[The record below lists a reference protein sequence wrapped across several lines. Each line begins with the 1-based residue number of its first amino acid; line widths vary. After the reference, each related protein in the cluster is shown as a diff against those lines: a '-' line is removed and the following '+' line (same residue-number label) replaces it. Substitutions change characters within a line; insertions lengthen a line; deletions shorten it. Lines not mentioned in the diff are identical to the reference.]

1 MSTYRRSLNEA
12 CGIFGI
18 WGHKDSARLTYYGL
32 HALQHRGQDGAGII
46 VQKDG
51 KLTASKGKG
60 LLVEVFNESILDEMK
75 GTAALGHVLYAT
87 GGKPD
92 AAEIQPLLYHFES
105 HSMAVC
111 HNGNFVNAPTLRRNL
126 EKNGSIFQSKS
137 QSELLT
143 HVIKKANKLN
153 FITGVKYAL
162 HQVKGGFSVAIMTGK
177 ELIAAR
183 DSRGIRP
190 LAIGR
195 LGHSYVVASETCA
208 FDLIGADY
216 VRDVAPGEVVII
228 NDRGMRTENFATDL
242 SLAACSM
249 EYVYYA
255 RPDSNIQG
263 VNVHTSRKNAGR
275 ILAKEST
282 ANADVVIAAP
292 DSGVSAAIGFA
303 EESGIPYEIGLIK
316 HRYVGRTFIA
326 PSQDLREQGVKM
338 KLSAIRSIVHGKS
351 VVLVDDSIVRG
362 TTMLRVV
369 TLLRDSGAREVHVRV
384 ASPLFMHTCHYGVDL
399 SSRGELIAH
408 NNSIDDIAKQIGANS
423 LAYISER
430 GLAEA
435 VGIPV
440 DGKNK
445 GLCLACFTG
454 ECPTELYD
462 YKGNQ

>member
-18 WGHKDSARLTYYGL
+18 WGHKDSTRLTYYGL

-46 VQKDG
+46 AQNDG
-51 KLTASKGKG
+51 KLTGYKGKG
-60 LLVEVFNESILDEMK
+60 LLVDVFNERALDEMK

-92 AAEIQPLLYHFES
+92 GAEIQPLLYHFET

-111 HNGNFVNAPTLRRNL
+111 HNGNFVNATTLRRNL

-162 HQVKGGFSVAIMTGK
+162 HQVKGGFAVAILTGK

-216 VRDVAPGEVVII
+216 VRDVSPGEVVII

-242 SLAACSM
+242 SLAVCSM

-263 VNVHTSRKNAGR
+263 VTVHTSRKNAGR
-275 ILAKEST
+275 VLAKESK
-282 ANADVVIAAP
+282 AKADVVIAAP
-292 DSGVSAAIGFA
+292 DSGISAAIGYA

-326 PSQDLREQGVKM
+326 PSQELREQGVKM
-338 KLSAIRSIVHGKS
+338 KLSAVRSIVHGKS
-351 VVLVDDSIVRG
+351 VALVDDSIVRG

-384 ASPLFMHTCHYGVDL
+384 ASPLFMYTCYYGVDL
-399 SSRGELIAH
+399 SSRGELISH
-408 NNSIDDIAKQIGANS
+408 NNTIENIAKQIGADS

-430 GLAEA
+430 GLADA

-440 DGKNK
+440 DGKNR
-445 GLCLACFTG
+445 GLCMACFTG

-462 YKGNQ
+462 YK